1 MIKTQTYLDH
11 CGFIGE
17 YLYSGGNMAREK
29 AFLDTKI
36 IIDKAICLIEN
47 EGFEHFTT
55 RKLSVALGTSV
66 MTLYNYFENR
76 KAILREAI
84 LAAFELLWEGLPE
97 RLEPYFEGKNGSPLR
112 AFLAIGDHLRDFA
125 KKRPRLYVFL
135 FRANIV
141 PFQREERIVE
151 RYSYTFRRVLP
162 FLTDSAKANELHR
175 RVFLFEILA
184 NNLVL
189 NALQGRGNL
198 NEKIITEL
206 IAEAYDGLLSPYEAI
221 VPPPREP

>member
-1 MIKTQTYLDH
+1 
-11 CGFIGE
+11 
-17 YLYSGGNMAREK
+17 MAREK

-36 IIDKAICLIEN
+36 IIDKTICLIEN

-55 RKLSVALGTSV
+55 RKLSIALGTSV

-76 KAILREAI
+76 EAILREAI

-97 RLEPYFEGKNGSPLR
+97 QLEPYFEGEKGSPLR

-125 KKRPRLYVFL
+125 KKRPQLYVFL
-135 FRANIV
+135 FRANV
-141 PFQREERIVE
+141 APLQRDARIID
-151 RYSYTFRRVLP
+151 RYNYTFRHVLP
-162 FLTDSAKANELHR
+162 FITDPAKVNELHR
-175 RVFLFEILA
+175 RIFLFEILA

-189 NALQGRGNL
+189 NTLQGRGNL
-198 NEKIITEL
+198 DEKITDEL

-221 VPPPREP
+221 VPQPRREP